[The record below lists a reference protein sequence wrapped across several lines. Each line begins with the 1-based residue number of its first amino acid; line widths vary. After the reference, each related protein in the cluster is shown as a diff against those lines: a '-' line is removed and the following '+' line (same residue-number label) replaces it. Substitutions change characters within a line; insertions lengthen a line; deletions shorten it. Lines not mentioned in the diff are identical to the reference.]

1 MRQVVFLAHR
11 HCRHKETLDK
21 CGTSLAIT
29 VYYII
34 YSALVVLLEHLHMQ
48 NVLAYKYLV
57 GCTHH
62 LVLTVFEEHY
72 YVVDVGA
79 VAHKLVLLKSGSDK
93 SLLSIDVQFLVSLH
107 HLRCLN
113 GVEALY
119 LGAAWMVLAI
129 FVAYEF
135 KPLHSYVN
143 HMSQVVLNVGKFC
156 LDACYKFVGLVFV
169 VFQYALHLY
178 FEQTQNVVAC
188 DVAVECIFIHVGI
201 ASACVSGRHTEHLI
215 LERLKL

>member
-1 MRQVVFLAHR
+1 
-11 HCRHKETLDK
+11 
-21 CGTSLAIT
+21 
-29 VYYII
+29 
-34 YSALVVLLEHLHMQ
+34 
-48 NVLAYKYLV
+48 
-57 GCTHH
+57 
-62 LVLTVFEEHY
+62 
-72 YVVDVGA
+72 
-79 VAHKLVLLKSGSDK
+79 
-93 SLLSIDVQFLVSLH
+93 
-107 HLRCLN
+107 
-113 GVEALY
+113 
-119 LGAAWMVLAI
+119 MVLAI

-188 DVAVECIFIHVGI
+188 DVAVECIFVHVGI

-215 LERLKL
+215 LERLKLGGYKSHNLVLRLGLLKLLLFVYAFLYEYALQ